1 MRLLLSLLC
10 TILIALAGCSPD
22 RTAPRGDLAERPVRI
37 VATTSMI
44 ADLAR
49 EIGGDRVEVEGLM
62 GPGVDPHLYKASE
75 GDVSR
80 MTEAD
85 LILYNGLHL
94 EGKMVDILE
103 RLGDR
108 TAAVTDGIDRDRL
121 VKPEVY
127 EGNFDPHVWMDVS
140 MWKDAARTVADRL
153 AALDTAH
160 AAGYRARAD
169 EYLATLDSLDAWVE
183 EQTARVPEDQ
193 RVLVTAHD
201 AFGYFGLAYD
211 FEVRGLQGIS
221 TATEAGTGDV
231 QDLAEFVAEREI
243 PAMFVESSVS
253 ARSIEAVREAVRA
266 RGFDVEIGGNLYS
279 DALGGAGSGAD
290 YYEGMIRH
298 NVNTI
303 VGALAPAEQAGEP
316 VAQR

>member
-108 TAAVTDGIDRDRL
+108 TAAVTDRIDRDRL

-169 EYLATLDSLDAWVE
+169 EYLATLDSLDAWAE

-290 YYEGMIRH
+290 YSEGMIRH